1 MKNIFKKLALGL
13 LVATSVVN
21 FANAK
26 DIEVENAAGK
36 QIVPQNPQK
45 VVVLDFAALDVI
57 RELDEKS
64 TIVGT
69 VKGKIPAYLNEFHD
83 AKYAD
88 MGTSPDPA
96 FEKINELNPDLI
108 IASPRQKRLIERLK
122 GIAPVFMLEND
133 FAHFYPSFQ
142 ANILAIGKIFN
153 KEEQAKQK
161 LYALDKRMSALA
173 EKTKGKTALVA
184 LVNESRISAFGDQS
198 RYAMVYQNFGFTPI
212 DRALS
217 ASIHGN
223 SVGFEY
229 VVEKN
234 PDYLLIIDRTA
245 AVTDKVNNAQQ
256 VLNNAIINKTQAA
269 QNNHIVYLN
278 AANWYL
284 AFGGLASMDAMVTE
298 IENAVK

>member
-1 MKNIFKKLALGL
+1 MKHTFKKFALGL
-13 LVATSVVN
+13 FVAINLVG

-36 QIVPQNPQK
+36 QIVPQNPHK
-45 VVVLDFAALDVI
+45 VVVLDFAALDII
-57 RELDEKS
+57 RELGEKS

-69 VKGKIPAYLNEFHD
+69 VKGKVPAYLEEFKD
-83 AKYAD
+83 DKYAD
-88 MGTSPDPA
+88 MGISPDPA

-108 IASPRQKRLIERLK
+108 IASPRQKKLIERLK
-122 GIAPVFMLEND
+122 DIAPVFMLEND
-133 FAHFYPSFQ
+133 FANFYPTFQ
-142 ANILAIGKIFN
+142 SNILAIGKIFN
-153 KEEQAKQK
+153 KEQQAKQK
-161 LYALDKRMSALA
+161 LEALDKRMSALA
-173 EKTKGKTALVA
+173 QKTKGKTALLA
-184 LVNESRISAFGDQS
+184 LVNESRISAFGEQS

-212 DRALS
+212 DKSLS

-223 SVGFEY
+223 SIGFEY
-229 VVEKN
+229 VAEKN
-234 PDYLLIIDRTA
+234 PEYLLIIDRTA

-284 AFGGLASMDAMVTE
+284 AFGGLESMDAMVTE
-298 IENAVK
+298 IENAVN

>member
-1 MKNIFKKLALGL
+1 MKHTFKKFALGL
-13 LVATSVVN
+13 FVAINLVG

-36 QIVPQNPQK
+36 QIVPQNPHK
-45 VVVLDFAALDVI
+45 VVVLDFAALDII
-57 RELDEKS
+57 RELGEKS

-69 VKGKIPAYLNEFHD
+69 VRGKVPAYLEEFKD
-83 AKYAD
+83 DKYAD
-88 MGTSPDPA
+88 MGISPDPA

-108 IASPRQKRLIERLK
+108 IASPRQKKLIERLK
-122 GIAPVFMLEND
+122 DIAPVFMLEND
-133 FAHFYPSFQ
+133 FANFYPTFQ
-142 ANILAIGKIFN
+142 SNILAIGKIFN
-153 KEEQAKQK
+153 KEQQAKQK
-161 LYALDKRMSALA
+161 LEALDKRMSALA
-173 EKTKGKTALVA
+173 EKTKGKTALLA
-184 LVNESRISAFGDQS
+184 LVNESRISAFGEQS

-212 DRALS
+212 DKSLS

-223 SVGFEY
+223 SIGFEY
-229 VVEKN
+229 VAEKN
-234 PDYLLIIDRTA
+234 PEYLLIIDRTA

-284 AFGGLASMDAMVTE
+284 AFGGLESMDAMVTE
-298 IENAVK
+298 IENAVN

>member
-1 MKNIFKKLALGL
+1 MKHTLKKLALGL
-13 LVATSVVN
+13 LIVTSISG
-21 FANAK
+21 FAQAK

-45 VVVLDFAALDVI
+45 VVVLDFAALDVM
-57 RELDEKS
+57 RELDEKAK
-64 TIVGT
+64 IVGT
-69 VKGKIPAYLNEFHD
+69 VKGKIPAYLDEFQD

-88 MGTSPDPA
+88 MGTSPEPA

-108 IASPRQKRLIERLK
+108 IASPRQKKLLDRLK

-133 FAHFYPSFQ
+133 FANFYPTFQ
-142 ANILAIGKIFN
+142 SNIVAIGQIFD
-153 KEEQAKQK
+153 KEAQAKQK
-161 LYALDKRMSALA
+161 LADLDKRMAALA
-173 EKTKGKTALVA
+173 EKTKGKTALLA

-212 DRALS
+212 DTSLS
-217 ASIHGN
+217 ASVHGN

-229 VVEKN
+229 VAEKN

-245 AVTDKVNNAQQ
+245 AVTDKTDNAKQ
-256 VLNNAIINKTQAA
+256 VLDNAIINKTQAA
-269 QNNHIVYLN
+269 QHHHIVYLN

-284 AFGGLASMDAMVTE
+284 AFGGLASMDVMVTE

>member
-1 MKNIFKKLALGL
+1 MKHTFKKFALGL
-13 LVATSVVN
+13 FVAINLVG

-36 QIVPQNPQK
+36 QIVPQNPHK
-45 VVVLDFAALDVI
+45 VVVLDFAALDII
-57 RELDEKS
+57 RELGEKS

-69 VKGKIPAYLNEFHD
+69 VKGKVPAYLEEFKD
-83 AKYAD
+83 DKYAD
-88 MGTSPDPA
+88 MGISPDPA

-108 IASPRQKRLIERLK
+108 IASPRQKKLIERLK
-122 GIAPVFMLEND
+122 DIAPVFMLEND
-133 FAHFYPSFQ
+133 FANFYPTFQ
-142 ANILAIGKIFN
+142 SNILAIGKIFN
-153 KEEQAKQK
+153 KEQQAKQK
-161 LYALDKRMSALA
+161 LEALDKRMSALA
-173 EKTKGKTALVA
+173 EKTKGKTALLA
-184 LVNESRISAFGDQS
+184 LVNESRISAFGEQS

-212 DRALS
+212 DKSLS

-223 SVGFEY
+223 SIGFEY
-229 VVEKN
+229 VAEKN
-234 PDYLLIIDRTA
+234 PEYLLIIDRTA

-284 AFGGLASMDAMVTE
+284 AFGGLESMDAMVTE
-298 IENAVK
+298 IENAVN